1 MCYQGHTSSEVS
13 RGGSSLAFL
22 SLWGPRVFLA
32 HPSPGWPHINYIC
45 KEPIS
50 KQGHILRF
58 RVDMRLA
65 EGGWYSIR
73 DCIQLQT
80 LNTEIAVA
88 AIGLLLSLLLEN
100 RERTKSE
107 FASNHVVNFWL
118 KIKMRLIIINVFWGL
133 TVQEGIGLFREV
145 NQACPGVPSGGLY

>member
-1 MCYQGHTSSEVS
+1 MVSLCAYFQTRSHSEVPGGHALG
-13 RGGSSLAFL
+13 RGG
-22 SLWGPRVFLA
+22 R
-32 HPSPGWPHINYIC
+32 
-45 KEPIS
+45 
-50 KQGHILRF
+50 
-58 RVDMRLA
+58 
-65 EGGWYSIR
+65 YSIC

-118 KIKMRLIIINVFWGL
+118 EIKMRLIVINVF
-133 TVQEGIGLFREV
+133 
-145 NQACPGVPSGGLY
+145 